1 MSATDPKQAQVNF
14 RCDADLKAQ
23 FYECCQSPND
33 SATVVLTKFM
43 QGYVKHAH
51 ERTVVHMNGEVCP
64 ISQVVLALAAC
75 VRGELEQR
83 IKRQ

>member
-1 MSATDPKQAQVNF
+1 MPDPKQAQVNF
-14 RCDADLKAQ
+14 RCDEQLKLD
-23 FYECCQSPND
+23 FYALCQSPND

-43 QGYVKHAH
+43 DGYVKHAH

-83 IKRQ
+83 TRRTQ